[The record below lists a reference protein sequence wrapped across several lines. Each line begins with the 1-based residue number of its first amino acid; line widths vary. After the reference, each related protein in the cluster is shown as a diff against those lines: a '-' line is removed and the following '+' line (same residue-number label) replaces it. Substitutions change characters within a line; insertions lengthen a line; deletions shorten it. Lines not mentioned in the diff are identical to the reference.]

1 MKNIPFEHVE
11 LTGGYLY
18 GKQELNR
25 KTTIHAVYD
34 RFLETG
40 RFAAFDFN
48 YKEGDAQK
56 PHWFWDSDVAKWLEA
71 AACIIRKH
79 PSPALERIIDE
90 TVEKIKAH
98 QAQDGYFN
106 IYHTMVEPEMRWRER
121 QRHELYCAGHLMEAA
136 VAYAEA
142 TGKTDLLACME
153 KYADHICK
161 VFVEDKSAGFF
172 TPGHEEIELALVKM
186 YRHTGKRKYLDL
198 AAHFINE
205 RGKHPEDDMD
215 NYTQSHRPV
224 REQTEAA
231 GHAVRALYL
240 YTGMAYLAAETGE
253 DTLIAACRT
262 LFEDVTTRQMYVT
275 GATGSTYRGEAFTT
289 AFDLPNDSAY
299 AETCASIALM
309 LFGNAM
315 LALENDAKYADA
327 VERALYNG
335 VLSGISQDGRSF
347 FYENPLEINLAARF
361 QAPFAKRHLPIT
373 ERVACFECSCCPPNV
388 TRLLATLGNYVYGVE
403 RDTLFVNQFISSTLD
418 FEGISCAQKTNYP
431 HNGCIKLQVSGAER
445 VAVRIPAWCESFTLN
460 KPYVMQNGYA
470 VMENDGLEEIILGLD
485 VFPRLVWADPRVL
498 CNVGKA
504 CVMRGPV
511 LYCAEGVDNGAH
523 LHSLLLPAAPAF
535 EEATQS
541 AFELP
546 TLKLPCL
553 RRAPFEQGNLYQ
565 NHPPVCENTTL
576 TLIPYNAFANRGE
589 SDMLVWFHVQA

>member
-1 MKNIPFEHVE
+1 MKTVSFSQVE
-11 LTGGYLY
+11 LTGGYLFD
-18 GKQELNR
+18 KQELNR

-56 PHWFWDSDVAKWLEA
+56 PHFFWDSDVAKWLESA
-71 AACIIRKH
+71 AYILKKH
-79 PSPALERIIDE
+79 PAPDLERVVDD
-90 TVEKIKAH
+90 TVKKIKAH
-98 QAQDGYFN
+98 QLPDGYFN
-106 IYHTMVEPEMRWRER
+106 IYHTIIEPELRWKDRT
-121 QRHELYCAGHLMEAA
+121 RHELYCAGHLMEAA

-142 TGKTDLLACME
+142 TGKSDFLTCME
-153 KYADHICK
+153 KYADHIHK
-161 VFVEDKSAGFF
+161 VFVEDKSADFR

-186 YRHTGKRKYLDL
+186 YRYTGKKKYLDL
-198 AAHFINE
+198 AAYFINT
-205 RGKHPEDDMD
+205 RGTAADGKHSS
-215 NYTQSHRPV
+215 YAQAHLPV
-224 REQTEAA
+224 REQTVAV

-253 DTLIAACRT
+253 ETLIAACRT

-275 GATGSTYRGEAFTT
+275 GATGSTHRGEAFTT

-309 LFGNAM
+309 LFANAM

-361 QAPFAKRHLPIT
+361 DPYFSKPHYAIT
-373 ERVACFECSCCPPNV
+373 QRVECFECSCCPPNV

-418 FEGISCAQKTNYP
+418 FEGISCTQKTNYP

-485 VFPRLVWADPRVL
+485 VAPRLVWADPRVL

-523 LHSLLLPAAPAF
+523 LHSYLLSPNATFTECESTAFGLPVL
-535 EEATQS
+535 TVGCQYR
-541 AFELP
+541 LP
-546 TLKLPCL
+546 F
-553 RRAPFEQGNLYQ
+553 AGGLYQ

-589 SDMLVWFHVQA
+589 SDMLAWFHVQA

>member
-1 MKNIPFEHVE
+1 MKTIPFEHVE

-48 YKEGDAQK
+48 YKKGDAQP

-71 AACIIRKH
+71 AAYVIRKH
-79 PSPALERIIDE
+79 PSPALEGIVDDI
-90 TVEKIKAH
+90 VEKIKAH
-98 QAQDGYFN
+98 QDKDGYFN
-106 IYHTMVEPEMRWRER
+106 IYHTVVEPEMRWRER

-142 TGKTDLLACME
+142 TGKTDLLTCME
-153 KYADHICK
+153 KYADHIYRI
-161 VFVEDKSAGFF
+161 FVKEKSAGFH
-172 TPGHEEIELALVKM
+172 TPGHEEIELALIKM

-205 RGKHPEDDMD
+205 RGKQTEDDMG
-215 NYTQSHRPV
+215 NYAQSHRPV
-224 REQTEAA
+224 REQSEAT

-253 DTLIAACRT
+253 AALVNACRA
-262 LFEDVTTRQMYVT
+262 LFEDVTARQMYVT
-275 GATGSTYRGEAFTT
+275 GGTGATYRGEAFTT

-335 VLSGISQDGRSF
+335 VLAGLSQDGKSF

-361 QAPFAKRHLPIT
+361 QAPFAKAHHSIT

-388 TRLLATLGNYVYGVE
+388 TRLLASLGNYVYGVE

-418 FEGISCAQKTNYP
+418 FEGIICTQKTNYP
-431 HNGCIKLQVSGAER
+431 HNGCVKLQVFGAKR

-470 VMENDGLEEIILGLD
+470 MVENDSSGEILLGLD
-485 VFPRLVWADPRVL
+485 LSPRLVWADPRVL
-498 CNVGKA
+498 CDVGKA

-511 LYCAEGVDNGAH
+511 VYCAEGVDNGKH
-523 LHSLLLPAAPAF
+523 LHSFLLPRDPVF
-535 EEATQS
+535 EERDD
-541 AFELP
+541 AFGLP
-546 TLKLPCL
+546 KLKLSCQ
-553 RRAPFEQGNLYQ
+553 RRIPFAQGILYQ
-565 NHPPVCENTTL
+565 NHPPICENATL

-589 SDMLVWFHVQA
+589 SDMLVWLHVKE